1 MKNTDSTERKR
12 RSFLQ
17 DVWYR
22 FKKKKLAILGLII
35 LIAIFAMAV
44 FGEFLLDYEKDIITQ
59 DIGNKLAPP
68 SFEHIFGTDG
78 FGRDIFYRIVWGAR
92 YSLLIGFSG
101 SIIGLLIGGL
111 MGAVAGYMG
120 GIVDAVFMRIIDMF
134 IALPTTLL
142 AIAIVSVLGPS
153 LTNMIVAISI
163 ACIPSYAR
171 MQRSSVLTIR
181 DNEFIEASTAVGGN
195 GIHIM
200 MQHIIPNMLATLI
213 VQCTMS
219 VGWCITTAAG
229 LSYLGL
235 GVTPPD
241 PEWGNML
248 SEGRDIMRYNSNLV
262 IFPGLFIMVTV
273 LALNLVGDGIRDAV
287 DPKLKN

>member
-1 MKNTDSTERKR
+1 MKKTDSAERKR
-12 RSFLQ
+12 RTFMQ

-22 FKKKKLAILGLII
+22 FKKKKLAILGLVI
-35 LIAIFAMAV
+35 LIAIFAMAI

-68 SFEHIFGTDG
+68 SMEHIFGTDG

-153 LTNMIVAISI
+153 LTNMIVAIAI

-171 MQRSSVLTIR
+171 LQRSSVLTIR

-200 MQHIIPNMLATLI
+200 LQHIVPNMLATLI

-262 IFPGLFIMVTV
+262 IFPGLFIMITV

>member
-1 MKNTDSTERKR
+1 MRNTNSTERKR
-12 RSFLQ
+12 RTFMQ

-22 FKKKKLAILGLII
+22 FKKKRIAILGLVIIIAI
-35 LIAIFAMAV
+35 LIMAIL
-44 FGEFLLDYEKDIITQ
+44 GEFLLEYEQDIITQ
-59 DIGNKLAPP
+59 NVANKLAAP
-68 SFEHIFGTDG
+68 SPEHIFGTDG

-101 SIIGLLIGGL
+101 SIIGLLVGGL
-111 MGAVAGYMG
+111 IGAVAGYMG
-120 GIVDAVFMRIIDMF
+120 GIIDAVLMRIIDMF
-134 IALPTTLL
+134 IALPTTIL
-142 AIAIVSVLGPS
+142 AIAIVSALGPS
-153 LTNMIVAISI
+153 LVNMIVAIAI

-171 MQRSSVLTIR
+171 LQRSAVLTIR

-195 GIHIM
+195 GVHIM
-200 MQHIIPNMLATLI
+200 LQHIVPNMLATLI
-213 VQCTMS
+213 VQFTMS

-235 GVTPPD
+235 GVTPPN

>member
-1 MKNTDSTERKR
+1 MKNTDSAPRKS
-12 RSFLQ
+12 RSFIQ

-22 FKKKKLAILGLII
+22 FKKEKLAILGLVI
-35 LIAIFAMAV
+35 LLIIFATAIL
-44 FGEFLLDYEKDIITQ
+44 GGFLLDYEKDIITQ
-59 DIGNKLAPP
+59 DIPNKLASP
-68 SFEHIFGTDG
+68 SFQHIFGTDG

-101 SIIGLLIGGL
+101 SIIGLLVGGL

-120 GIVDAVFMRIIDMF
+120 GTVDAVFMRIIDMF
-134 IALPTTLL
+134 IALPTTIL
-142 AIAIVSVLGPS
+142 AVAIVSVLGPS
-153 LTNMIVAISI
+153 LTNLIVAISI
-163 ACIPSYAR
+163 ANVPSYAR
-171 MQRSSVLTIR
+171 LTRSSVLTIK

-195 GIHIM
+195 GVHIM
-200 MQHIIPNMLATLI
+200 MQHILPNVLATLI
-213 VQCTMS
+213 VQLTMG
-219 VGWCITTAAG
+219 VGWSITTAAG

-248 SEGRDIMRYNSNLV
+248 SEGRDVMRYNSNLV